1 MEIIQ
6 ERLERE
12 FNMTVITTVPNVS
25 YFAYT
30 KKNPETALV
39 VNNPTDLPEP
49 SKLDHVEEPFIKATI
64 ITKLILWV
72 MSCPCISKSGID
84 YESDLSNYGTC

>member
-1 MEIIQ
+1 LWIL
-6 ERLERE
+6 RHVAHGNYPRTFRGE

-49 SKLDHVEEPFIKATI
+49 L
-64 ITKLILWV
+64 
-72 MSCPCISKSGID
+72 
-84 YESDLSNYGTC
+84 N

>member
-1 MEIIQ
+1 
-6 ERLERE
+6 
-12 FNMTVITTVPNVS
+12 MTDYDGPNVS

-49 SKLDHVEEPFIKATI
+49 L
-64 ITKLILWV
+64 
-72 MSCPCISKSGID
+72 
-84 YESDLSNYGTC
+84 N